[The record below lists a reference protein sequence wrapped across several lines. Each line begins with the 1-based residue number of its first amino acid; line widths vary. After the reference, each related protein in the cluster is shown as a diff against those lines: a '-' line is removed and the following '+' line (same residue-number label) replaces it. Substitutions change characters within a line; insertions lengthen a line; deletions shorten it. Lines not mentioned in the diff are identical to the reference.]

1 MGNPPSKGPLQD
13 LIRRAR
19 SAGLGVILASQSPA
33 DFDYR
38 LRDLVNTWLVGRI
51 GDKRSVDKMRP
62 LFERRPQAASKLTQ
76 LAEGHFVLLQDET
89 VQEIRREPSMLRTEQ
104 LPDAEILAIAR
115 GQRPR

>member
-1 MGNPPSKGPLQD
+1 MVCPQLTSSTGTP
-13 LIRRAR
+13 RAAAIFCR

-76 LAEGHFVLLQDET
+76 LSEGHFVLLQDVT
-89 VQEIRREPSMLRTEQ
+89 VGLQRPK
-104 LPDAEILAIAR
+104 DAELH
-115 GQRPR
+115 